1 MDLIYTDYLGINIHA
16 QKDSE
21 SNATNDSDNNIE
33 YMPHSTIYKQPNYDV
48 IRLNPIF
55 NHIYNNHTHQTL
67 GQFITTINT
76 NTTTNSN
83 NTSVTSPTYTHDPT
97 TFLNEGVK
105 EEEEDV
111 MDWATAIY
119 LSTNKPEYTSTIT
132 TNSTTTVNST
142 ITPAAAAAGATNT
155 SSGNSTN
162 TITTTAY
169 GNNSIN
175 TIKISFLRNVHCRS
189 AVRIPHLSE
198 ICYKKVAES
207 AVILTEEM
215 AKLGGSRP
223 DVPWMQVYFICCVV
237 YCVLI
242 YRIIM

>member
-1 MDLIYTDYLGINIHA
+1 MDLVYTDYLGINIHS

-33 YMPHSTIYKQPNYDV
+33 YMPHSTVYKQPNYD
-48 IRLNPIF
+48 ILRLNPLS
-55 NHIYNNHTHQTL
+55 NHIYNTYTHQTL
-67 GQFITTINT
+67 GQFITTITTT
-76 NTTTNSN
+76 NTTPNSN
-83 NTSVTSPTYTHDPT
+83 NTSIASPIYTQDLTTS
-97 TFLNEGVK
+97 FLNEGVK
-105 EEEEDV
+105 EEEEDA

-119 LSTNKPEYTSTIT
+119 LSTNKPEFTSTIT
-132 TNSTTTVNST
+132 SNTIATTPISSTTATCTETST
-142 ITPAAAAAGATNT
+142 AASSANT
-155 SSGNSTN
+155 YTSAENSTN
-162 TITTTAY
+162 TI
-169 GNNSIN
+169 NSI
-175 TIKISFLRNVHCRS
+175 KINYLRNIHRRL
-189 AVRIPHLSE
+189 AVRIPRLSE

-207 AVILTEEM
+207 AVYVTEEM